1 MVMSW
6 VMLSRTCT
14 RISVGDRFFS
24 VAISVVISSI
34 VFSPLLFSQRLAMSS
49 LPKYRELASLIST
62 IFPSGFFA
70 MCPLC
75 LDLVHQ
81 VGVRGAA
88 NCGQGHADFDAVI
101 IDCDSVDETEVYD
114 VYRYLGI
121 IAVAECVH
129 NSVHCE
135 RFGHEG

>member
-14 RISVGDRFFS
+14 RISVGYRFLGRFQ
-24 VAISVVISSI
+24 
-34 VFSPLLFSQRLAMSS
+34 PLLGLWAHLVRGPGRLPDNLDFCLFHARD
-49 LPKYRELASLIST
+49 LLD
-62 IFPSGFFA
+62 
-70 MCPLC
+70 LC

-81 VGVRGAA
+81 VGMCGASD
-88 NCGQGHADFDAVI
+88 CGQGHADFDAVI
-101 IDCDSVDETEVYD
+101 IDCDSVNETEVYD
-114 VYRYLGI
+114 VHRYLGI

-135 RFGHEG
+135 RFGHEGLPWI